1 MGSAFT
7 TRRAGKTTRSRYN
20 RPVDERALQA
30 LPGGDLVL
38 KGLRDLRAGVES
50 TESLLVQIGATNL
63 RLRGLDLPV
72 SQHIDTPE
80 HRLYARLR
88 QEHGRAAHSR
98 HNALVRR
105 LASFERALR
114 CVPR

>member
-1 MGSAFT
+1 M
-7 TRRAGKTTRSRYN
+7 
-20 RPVDERALQA
+20 DERALTS

-38 KGLRDLRAGVES
+38 QGLRDLRAGIES
-50 TESLLVQIGATNL
+50 IEALLVQIGATNL
-63 RLRGLDLPV
+63 RLRGIAVPAFDGGGTP
-72 SQHIDTPE
+72 PE

-88 QEHGRAAHSR
+88 QQHGRAAHSR

-105 LASFERALR
+105 LVSLERALP

>member
-1 MGSAFT
+1 M
-7 TRRAGKTTRSRYN
+7 
-20 RPVDERALQA
+20 DERTLAS

-38 KGLRDLRAGVES
+38 QGLRDLRVGIESVEA
-50 TESLLVQIGATNL
+50 LLVQIGATNL
-63 RLRGLDLPV
+63 RLRGLDVPALDGGTP
-72 SQHIDTPE
+72 PE

-88 QEHGRAAHSR
+88 EQHGRAAHSR

-105 LASFERALR
+105 LVSFERALP

>member
-1 MGSAFT
+1 M
-7 TRRAGKTTRSRYN
+7 
-20 RPVDERALQA
+20 DERTLSA

-38 KGLRDLRAGVES
+38 QGLRDLRAGIES
-50 TESLLVQIGATNL
+50 IESLLVQVGATNL
-63 RLRGLDLPV
+63 RLRGLDVPV
-72 SQHIDTPE
+72 SQDADTPE

-88 QEHGRAAHSR
+88 REHGQAAHSR

-105 LASFERALR
+105 LASFERALP

>member
-1 MGSAFT
+1 M
-7 TRRAGKTTRSRYN
+7 
-20 RPVDERALQA
+20 DERALQA

-38 KGLRDLRAGVES
+38 RGLRDLRAGIES
-50 TESLLVQIGATNL
+50 IESLLVQVGATNL
-63 RLRGLDLPV
+63 RLRGLEVPAPRHTDP
-72 SQHIDTPE
+72 PE

-88 QEHGRAAHSR
+88 HEHGRAAHSR

-105 LASFERALR
+105 LVSFERAVP